1 MPQKKRRK
9 AEMQIDLRDDEGI
22 EVQMAPLIDCV
33 FLLLIF
39 FLVAT
44 TLKKIDEELPL
55 DLPDSTA
62 AIEVQ
67 QPEDYT
73 VVSIDKKLN
82 FYVDGTPVSLGLIQ
96 SSLHKRV
103 QANPEVK
110 VRLDI
115 HEGVPFRKVMEILDI
130 LKFEE
135 LKNVGINTNKEK
147 FDSKKK

>member
-1 MPQKKRRK
+1 
-9 AEMQIDLRDDEGI
+9 MQVDLRDDEGI

-55 DLPDSTA
+55 RLPDSAA

-67 QPEDYT
+67 QPDSYT
-73 VVSIDKKLN
+73 VVSVDKDAN
-82 FYVDGTPVSLGLIQ
+82 FYVDGTPVSLGLLQ
-96 SSLHKRV
+96 STLRQKGLS
-103 QANPEVK
+103 APETK

-115 HEGVPFRKVMEILDI
+115 HEDVPFKNVMEVLDI
-130 LKFEE
+130 LRFEE
-135 LKNVGINTNKEK
+135 LTNVGINTRKDK
-147 FDSKKK
+147 FEPKLP